1 MNMENIKISS
11 LTNNTYEVE
20 ESKKSKGKVTLIDKI
35 KTFKEYI
42 QNVCTYK
49 ANNGVERLTDAR
61 LDSYI
66 EYLNNENIN
75 INKAIDEL
83 HQKYSTMLDSDNI
96 NKNEFEQAEEQL
108 EKLTDKKQNI
118 EQELAEAESEKQARE
133 DFNAMEQENEMPN
146 IDQPIEGDEMHE
158 IESEQVETEDLQQ
171 SEIDYEAAVES
182 TDMNEQP
189 EMPEE
194 IQNEQSDI
202 TEVQEEQLVE
212 HSQVEQQ
219 NSAEELMSTIQN
231 EYIESIDQIETS
243 YKEQFGR
250 EFSSVINA
258 IMEET
263 EKYANRQVTEIGIVA
278 RKAIDNA
285 NNNTQRV
292 LEEKAVVE
300 NDRDQYKA
308 HYEQTLEVVKQ
319 RNETIDA
326 KDAEIESLKQ
336 ELAKR
341 DEMIADKDRNIEE
354 LNNTLIEKN
363 NQITD
368 LEADISN
375 YKITISTIIGKSYTS
390 EVVEEQEIKTR

>member
-1 MNMENIKISS
+1 MSMENIKISS

-146 IDQPIEGDEMHE
+146 IDQPIEDDEMHE

-202 TEVQEEQLVE
+202 AEVQEEQLVE

-231 EYIESIDQIETS
+231 EYIESIDQIETN

-263 EKYANRQVTEIGIVA
+263 EKYANRQVTEIGIVS

-300 NDRDQYKA
+300 NDRDQYKT